1 LSDGAKVWQYPPQSA
16 GQVFYSAPV
25 VTPDGQLLVTSA
37 GNDHALYSI
46 DPATGLDKWPA
57 PFKGATDHFFAAPLV
72 VNDLIYAPNNDGTLY
87 VLKLA
92 TGEKA
97 WSLPI
102 SHSLWGTPVADGK
115 LIFVT
120 SLDHFVYA
128 VDPETRSIAW
138 KTDVGGS
145 VPDAPALSA
154 DGTTLFVG
162 SFQDKL
168 VALNAADGQVRWT
181 ADTKGWVWGAPAVE
195 GDTVYTADINGN
207 VYSFGAPNGKNA
219 WPDVQPDGPITGS
232 PLALGDG
239 VFVVT
244 ESGTGYAFDQN
255 GGPLWPNG
263 TQIGGK
269 IYSTPVLAGDKIIVT
284 PMNDNNILLV
294 ALNAKSGSIVWS
306 FPPSK

>member
-1 LSDGAKVWQYPPQSA
+1 
-16 GQVFYSAPV
+16 
-25 VTPDGQLLVTSA
+25 
-37 GNDHALYSI
+37 
-46 DPATGLDKWPA
+46 
-57 PFKGATDHFFAAPLV
+57 
-72 VNDLIYAPNNDGTLY
+72 
-87 VLKLA
+87 
-92 TGEKA
+92 
-97 WSLPI
+97 
-102 SHSLWGTPVADGK
+102 
-115 LIFVT
+115 
-120 SLDHFVYA
+120 
-128 VDPETRSIAW
+128 
-138 KTDVGGS
+138 
-145 VPDAPALSA
+145 
-154 DGTTLFVG
+154 
-162 SFQDKL
+162 
-168 VALNAADGQVRWT
+168 
-181 ADTKGWVWGAPAVE
+181 
-195 GDTVYTADINGN
+195 
-207 VYSFGAPNGKNA
+207 GAPNGKNA